1 MPEYVFV
8 AEDGTFHPITA
19 SDKATA
25 RKTFAEHERAKST
38 EKAGGHSNRPKGREQ
53 IEEEGESWSPYET
66 SSNHPEPTSGRL
78 GDLLQP
84 KAFGELKAY
93 EPSFRENLV
102 ASIGTAGQA
111 LGLDKYRAWE
121 TGRRV
126 TDLLDWTTPV
136 GMVISLDE
144 AKRAYQAGDVL
155 GTTLGVAGGI
165 PIVGLPIKGAKVG
178 RKVLAGSEVTNNPA
192 DAAQDALADTTRS
205 LPAQPSQGTAS
216 VPPHGE
222 VAGPR
227 HDGSD
232 MGAGPHAIPAP
243 GRPAETLPENVPI
256 PDGQTPAQLQQS
268 FPAVS
273 PNSKLARILREGV
286 QLPVPHSPIPRDH
299 PARGVLLPVADLVEN
314 KPGAI
319 VGQQGNAFI
328 HPVPDKPA
336 IDAHLGSPIMARAA
350 SVVEDTA
357 TNAAQQ
363 ALLETMTPRT
373 GNGMPLVPAQPRQ
386 GFASASPHDELAGLF
401 REGVQPNV
409 PQTPIP
415 RYDPPRGV
423 SPRIGDLVAN
433 RDVRDKVIENIERG
447 TRMGGTDWLNVEPLR
462 LAFIDELG
470 ALEGSQRFDHLFDL
484 VGASTA
490 LSKVRE
496 NFRNATFYYTLN
508 GRLPDKNPYPYGHRA
523 QAMHRRNV
531 ERVWN
536 GGLNPITHPKSVTMS
551 ANAKGNYLPVM
562 IDSNIF
568 RQAAMLSGD
577 RRFLNTFLP
586 TKSGVSRN
594 IRREYDTGLIRPE
607 ELTRPSYWSPAPQRN
622 EYLAMEQ
629 YFQGIARELGMTPA
643 QAESAAWLGGAELTR
658 LHSDPS
664 KKLMD
669 FVKDSLL
676 LTAIEKNMDPRDVF
690 RRMVRAE
697 LPLLALGG
705 VALAPQLGTREDE
718 GVSEL
723 PIAKSK

>member
-1 MPEYVFV
+1 M
-8 AEDGTFHPITA
+8 A
-19 SDKATA
+19 
-25 RKTFAEHERAKST
+25 
-38 EKAGGHSNRPKGREQ
+38 GHSNRPKGRGQVE
-53 IEEEGESWSPYET
+53 EEEGESWSPYET

-78 GDLLQP
+78 ADLLPPQG
-84 KAFGELKAY
+84 FGELKPY

-102 ASIGTAGQA
+102 ARIGTVGQA
-111 LGLDKYRAWE
+111 LGLDKYLAWG
-121 TGRRV
+121 TGRRT

-136 GMVISLDE
+136 GVVISADE
-144 AKRAYQAGDVL
+144 AKRAYQQGDVL
-155 GTTLGVAGGI
+155 GTALGV
-165 PIVGLPIKGAKVG
+165 VGALPLAVPAVKGFKAG
-178 RKVLAGSEVTNNPA
+178 RKVLAENVTKSPA
-192 DAAQDALADTTRS
+192 DAAGDALADTTAA

-216 VPPHGE
+216 VRPHGE
-222 VAGPR
+222 VAGPQP
-227 HDGSD
+227 DDSN
-232 MGAGPHAIPAP
+232 MAAGPHAIPAP
-243 GRPAETLPENVPI
+243 GRPAETLQPENVPI
-256 PDGQTPAQLQQS
+256 PADQTPAQPQQS
-268 FPAVS
+268 FPTVS
-273 PNSKLARILREGV
+273 PNSKLAGILREGA
-286 QLPVPHSPIPRDH
+286 QASIPHSPLPRDH
-299 PARGVLLPVADLVEN
+299 PARGVLPPVADLVEN

-328 HPVPDKPA
+328 HPIPDKPA
-336 IDAHLGSPIMARAA
+336 IDAHVGSPIMTRAA

-363 ALLETMTPRT
+363 ALLETMTPRI
-373 GNGMPLVPAQPRQ
+373 GNGMLLVPAQPRQ

-409 PQTPIP
+409 QQTPIP
-415 RYDPPRGV
+415 RYDPPRGTP
-423 SPRIGDLVAN
+423 PRIGDLVAN
-433 RDVRDKVIENIERG
+433 RDVRDKIIENIERG
-447 TRMGGTDWLNVEPLR
+447 IRMGGTDWLNAEPFR

-470 ALEGSQRFDHLFDL
+470 ALEGGQRFDHFFDL

-496 NFRNATFYYTLN
+496 NFRNASFYYTLN

-536 GGLNPITHPKSVTMS
+536 GGLNPLTHPKSVTMS

-568 RQAAMLSGD
+568 RQAAMLSRD
-577 RRFLNTFLP
+577 TRFLNTFLP

-594 IRREYDTGLIRPE
+594 IRREYDTGLITPE
-607 ELTRPSYWSPAPQRN
+607 ELTRPSYWSPAPRRN
-622 EYLAMEQ
+622 EYQAMEQ

-643 QAESAAWLGGAELTR
+643 QAESAAWLGGAELTE

-669 FVKDSLL
+669 FIKDSLL
-676 LTAIEKNMDPRDVF
+676 LTAIGKNMDPSDVL
-690 RRMVRAE
+690 RRLIRAE
-697 LPLLALGG
+697 LPLIALGG